1 MQAALDTQ
9 AAASHRVYNQ
19 LSQLLKV
26 KSLKFPFLLPF
37 SVATTTIFACLTESL
52 LIQNFELEVVLEENW

>member
-1 MQAALDTQ
+1 MQAA
-9 AAASHRVYNQ
+9 APHRVYNQ

-26 KSLKFPFLLPF
+26 KSLKFPILLPF
-37 SVATTTIFACLTESL
+37 YFSTTTIFACLTESL